1 MKNKLLFI
9 VCLLMFAFS
18 ANAQLS
24 NKTVIDSIYVSQ
36 EGNDYYG
43 FKFILICE
51 KENKNRLLNYID
63 KSFKES
69 IGLETIKQTINQ
81 DTTQYFIYTALLVI
95 EDYRLPK
102 KNMTKEEIDSYMRAS
117 VTLLNYRMQRARV
130 ADKVREQL
138 NGKEYLYE
146 GYY

>member
-1 MKNKLLFI
+1 MKSKLLFI
-9 VCLLMFAFS
+9 ISLLLFTFNV
-18 ANAQLS
+18 NAQLA
-24 NKTVIDSIYVSQ
+24 NRVVVDSIYVSQ
-36 EGNDYYG
+36 EDNDYYG

-51 KENKNRLLNYID
+51 KENKDKLLNYID
-63 KSFKES
+63 KSFKETV
-69 IGLETIKQTINQ
+69 GLETIKEIINQ
-81 DTTQYFIYTALLVI
+81 DSTQYFIYTALLVI

-102 KNMTKEEIDSYMRAS
+102 KDMTEKEIDSYMRAS

-130 ADKVREQL
+130 KDKVREQL